1 MTIRKDERLLIA
13 AIGEY
18 YLDLL
23 NIDAWINQRPR
34 STQASSL
41 LCSKLMQRE
50 PIIKERVAYLAK
62 KRGISSD
69 ELWFQILK
77 GTAERLPSDE
87 IVFHPDDD
95 PDPSHR
101 GGFSVSTV
109 SLESHISCQTL
120 G

>member
-23 NIDAWINQRPR
+23 NIDAWINQRAR

-50 PIIKERVAYLAK
+50 PIIRERVAYLAK

-69 ELWFQILK
+69 EMWFQILR
-77 GTAERLPSDE
+77 GTAERIDNNE
-87 IVFHPDDD
+87 ITFPDGNELDIQEINK
-95 PDPSHR
+95 
-101 GGFSVSTV
+101 G
-109 SLESHISCQTL
+109 
-120 G
+120 